1 MLKYC
6 LDRYKAQEMCDR
18 AVDAFLPTLKL
29 VPDWFSTITMLE
41 KVDNVVFSN
50 DDIDLDDIVSNIV
63 TFFSDGIV
71 I

>member
-1 MLKYC
+1 
-6 LDRYKAQEMCDR
+6 MCDR
-18 AVDAFLPTLKL
+18 AVDAFLPTLTL
-29 VPDWFSTITMLE
+29 VPDWFSTSTMLE
-41 KVDNVVFSN
+41 KVDNVAFSN

>member
-1 MLKYC
+1 MLKYF
-6 LDRYKAQEMCDR
+6 LDRYKPQEMCDKP
-18 AVDAFLPTLKL
+18 VDAFLPTLKL
-29 VPDWFSTITMLE
+29 VPDWFSTSAMLE
-41 KVDNVVFSN
+41 KVDNIVFFN